1 MAPGAQGAPRRLA
14 HPAHRHAPAARAQ
27 HGAPDR
33 PADAARVHSP
43 RDRHHGDQ
51 ARSGD
56 HRAPLNEPDN
66 SQPIAIAPEMPISTT
81 APTTSPCSPAAAPS
95 FPPSFSPI
103 IDITKL
109 MSPNRVTA
117 KTIGERTVSS
127 AGPTARSTR
136 LSAARP

>member
-1 MAPGAQGAPRRLA
+1 MAPGAQGAPRRVA

-33 PADAARVHSP
+33 HAHAPSVHHL

-51 ARSGD
+51 TRSGD
-56 HRAPLNEPDN
+56 HRAPLNELCPGAGN
-66 SQPIAIAPEMPISTT
+66 SQPIDIAPETPIRTI
-81 APTTSPCSPAAAPS
+81 APTPSPCSPADLPS

-109 MSPNRVTA
+109 MSPNRLTA
-117 KTIGERTVSS
+117 
-127 AGPTARSTR
+127 
-136 LSAARP
+136 